1 MERNESIIM
10 NRKESKGRKW
20 KDSII
25 RKEKKERVRSI
36 QKERE
41 GVKEEQQK
49 KRDMSIGRKEMQVR
63 VQVPRNV
70 KTCKNNCT
78 FTSKHPTTLYT
89 II

>member
-1 MERNESIIM
+1 MKASIIM

-49 KRDMSIGRKEMQVR
+49 KRDMSIRRKELKVR
-63 VQVPRNV
+63 VRGAQECE
-70 KTCKNNCT
+70 TCT
-78 FTSKHPTTLYT
+78 FSSKHHSHTQSSN
-89 II
+89 